1 MIVSDP
7 NIHFGKPTIKGTRI
21 TVEVILDRIAAGMS
35 LKEILEDYPSLTA
48 KHIQTVVSYAN
59 DVVSKEKRPKSTT
72 NQPLPIVLYTH
83 EISG

>member
-48 KHIQTVVSYAN
+48 KHVQTVLAYASESVSRE
-59 DVVSKEKRPKSTT
+59 SKSKQVD
-72 NQPLPIVLYTH
+72 NQVTPIILYTH
-83 EISG
+83 EISR